1 MRNKVLF
8 LIVLL
13 FPLQVIFPWGA
24 KAHKLINKRAVE
36 LLPYQMQAFKVFE
49 GYLEEHAADA
59 DIRKKTDKS
68 EPPKHY
74 IDIDFYKE
82 FLNGHMIHD
91 KNKLISKYG
100 DSTVTKNGILPW
112 ATLTTFNNLV
122 DAFKEENRD
131 KVLILASDLGHY
143 VADGHQPMH
152 TVMNYNGQ
160 FTGQHGV
167 HFRYEVTMID
177 SNLNALQNLG
187 DSCEVRYVKHPLS
200 FIFNYITGAN
210 SVCDVLFDADNF
222 AYKMTG
228 SRESPEYYR
237 LMWFR
242 TKYITKY
249 QIAKSEEDVA
259 SLIYTAWIDAGK
271 PNLNKLK

>member
-1 MRNKVLF
+1 M
-8 LIVLL
+8 IILL

-24 KAHKLINKRAVE
+24 EAHKLINKRAVE
-36 LLPYQMQAFKVFE
+36 LLPYQMQAFKVYE

-68 EPPKHY
+68 ESPKHY

-91 KNKLISKYG
+91 EKKLISIYG

-112 ATLTTFNNLV
+112 ATLSTFHNLV
-122 DAFKEENRD
+122 DAFKEGNRD
-131 KVLILASDLGHY
+131 KVLILAADLGHY

-152 TVMNYNGQ
+152 TVVNYNGQ
-160 FTGQHGV
+160 LTGQRGV

-177 SNLNALQNLG
+177 SNLSQLQNLG
-187 DSCEVRYVKHPLS
+187 DSCEVEYVKHPLN
-200 FIFNYITGAN
+200 FIFDYIIDAN

-271 PNLNKLK
+271 PDLNKLK